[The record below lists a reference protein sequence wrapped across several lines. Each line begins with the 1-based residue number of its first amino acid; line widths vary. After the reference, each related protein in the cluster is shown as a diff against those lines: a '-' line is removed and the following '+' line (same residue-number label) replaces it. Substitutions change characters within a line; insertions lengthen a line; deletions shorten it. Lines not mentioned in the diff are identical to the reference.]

1 MFVHLFSLGYS
12 FIVVCFTYDLPITY
26 QEHDKCSCR
35 LAPQQ
40 YHFDCNLYALE
51 DSPNLLDF
59 LTGVTEITHSFLSFF
74 PFFFP
79 LILFYFIFYL
89 SNVPLCNLSGSQVYV
104 IIYFLFSDFLIF
116 QSVSESLTSSLS
128 HSQYYSLKMPV
139 LAYLGVESLF

>member
-59 LTGVTEITHSFLSFF
+59 LTGVTEITHSFLFFF
-74 PFFFP
+74 PFFSPYF
-79 LILFYFIFYL
+79 ILFYFLPQQCTPVQFVRFTGLRYHLLLVLRFPDLPKCVRVADIIL
-89 SNVPLCNLSGSQVYV
+89 VPLSVL
-104 IIYFLFSDFLIF
+104 
-116 QSVSESLTSSLS
+116 QS
-128 HSQYYSLKMPV
+128 
-139 LAYLGVESLF
+139 